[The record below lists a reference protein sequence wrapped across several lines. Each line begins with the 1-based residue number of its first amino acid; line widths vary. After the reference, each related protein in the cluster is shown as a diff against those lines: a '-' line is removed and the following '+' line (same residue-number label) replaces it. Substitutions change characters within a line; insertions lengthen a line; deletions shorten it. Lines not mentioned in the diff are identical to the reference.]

1 MFNEVKEVVPLS
13 SENLSKAVALPVKK
27 ETENNIKVWEGL
39 GYGEGAMQLDASR
52 QSEVTF
58 AYEPGNNGKVTVCL
72 AFIPTH
78 KIDDRRLAVSV
89 TNTDMKQTALIDY
102 ATVGRSEEWKENVL
116 WNRSLRKFDI
126 AIDKRQK
133 HHSFT
138 VKPLSDGILL
148 DQVYVVAMPDQKGVR
163 MEVLGR

>member
-1 MFNEVKEVVPLS
+1 M
-13 SENLSKAVALPVKK
+13 ALVTHP
-27 ETENNIKVWEGL
+27 
-39 GYGEGAMQLDASR
+39 
-52 QSEVTF
+52 EVTID
-58 AYEPGNNGKVTVCL
+58 GN
-72 AFIPTH
+72 
-78 KIDDRRLAVSV
+78 
-89 TNTDMKQTALIDY
+89 